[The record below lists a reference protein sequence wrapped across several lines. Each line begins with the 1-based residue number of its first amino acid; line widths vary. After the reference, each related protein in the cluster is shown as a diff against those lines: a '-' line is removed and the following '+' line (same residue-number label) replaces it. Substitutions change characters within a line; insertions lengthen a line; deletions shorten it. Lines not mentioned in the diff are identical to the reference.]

1 MRNWKLLILIIVGLF
16 IAGFAAAGTF
26 TKGTISKNDVNP
38 WDGATATF
46 TRSTST
52 GYSLTLNKFDW
63 IGVDVFEAY
72 GGGVNRNSTTIADAI
87 TGVGANNA
95 ELWFSPGTWSITQNH
110 TFAATSLVKM
120 PKGAVFDTDISIRS
134 ATYKWTA
141 SGGGVNEYYLELAG
155 GGNPGINQPSV
166 VAENDSAM
174 TAGVIG
180 ALAAGEW
187 NWGNND
193 ALGYNTIYVR
203 LSDGDDP
210 DNKAADYVEAGYTLT
225 INLFEAGIYQAFNGN
240 GTVSFGAG
248 AVEKVYPEW
257 FGVTADGTTD
267 DTAAFQRFIT
277 SIPTDGIARMPNG
290 TIILFNITGVSDMK
304 IIGNKESS
312 ILKHKAAATDH
323 MLECSGDVEFDG
335 VQIDGNKANQ
345 TGQYAAIF
353 FSGTRFTA
361 NNCIFTGTVGDSIYL
376 YACLKANITYNEF
389 LDLDEHSG
397 TAAHHAFGIYM
408 PAAASDVYL
417 NIHGN
422 KFINSAPV
430 DNTKAPCGIFLS
442 GSEGSGVIQATITDN
457 YFNHFGTDHATSARG
472 CIDIYRSAD
481 RCIIT
486 GNRFENFHYTPIKC
500 SDSNELVITS
510 NIIKTP
516 GHDFASAS
524 IVVQGKSQDA
534 AESHD
539 MIISNNIID
548 NKYGTAISV
557 TVAAGA
563 TTDRR
568 IIIGNDILACSR
580 GIYLY
585 RMAEGAI
592 VQGNMIDA
600 TYCATYTIEIT
611 TSSGE
616 FNISGN
622 VIRNLLA
629 GIGIWARTSVTTAN
643 FIINGNSIQSDG
655 TATYHLSI
663 QDAASCVCNGNR
675 MVGDDPPVDFA
686 NVTPLTLVGN
696 QSDNLSPSFGAG
708 LTTKINYGNSWD
720 FLQASDTWD
729 PGNIGVGAMEAKAV
743 TVTGAAL
750 GDYATASFS
759 LDLADLVLDAKVTA
773 ANTVTCV
780 LSNNTGGAV
789 DLASGTIY
797 VKVNRR

>member
-257 FGVTADGTTD
+257 RGGKGDKTTD
-267 DTAAFQRFIT
+267 DQAALALAVADTPVYGNLFLTGQYR
-277 SIPTDGIARMPNG
+277 IASQLA
-290 TIILFNITGVSDMK
+290 IDKAINITGPG
-304 IIGNKESS
+304 IIWLDVGTAIDGIVVGNDAAFTAGIKWNFGGIFGAANSCRNALVLRKVNHS
-312 ILKHKAAATDH
+312 KFDFPVKAGTVAAT
-323 MLECSGDVEFDG
+323 GRG
-335 VQIDGNKANQ
+335 VWIQW
-345 TGQYAAIF
+345 AIINEYK
-353 FSGTRFTA
+353 FT
-361 NNCIFTGTVGDSIYL
+361 
-376 YACLKANITYNEF
+376 
-389 LDLDEHSG
+389 
-397 TAAHHAFGIYM
+397 
-408 PAAASDVYL
+408 
-417 NIHGN
+417 
-422 KFINSAPV
+422 
-430 DNTKAPCGIFLS
+430 
-442 GSEGSGVIQATITDN
+442 
-457 YFNHFGTDHATSARG
+457 
-472 CIDIYRSAD
+472 
-481 RCIIT
+481 
-486 GNRFENFHYTPIKC
+486 
-500 SDSNELVITS
+500 ITS
-510 NIIKTP
+510 NIDYGYGESMPVNGVELSDSTGAATVGNGNTFDCIIEGTTGKGLYLLYSDANGIDRIKGMYEGIV
-516 GHDFASAS
+516 GHA
-524 IVVQGKSQDA
+524 IHVKGGTGIIIKDA
-534 AESHD
+534 YLE
-539 MIISNNIID
+539 
-548 NKYGTAISV
+548 GTAINRNCLVLENHFYGCIGSG
-557 TVAAGA
+557 TVSIPAVAGF
-563 TTDRR
+563 
-568 IIIGNDILACSR
+568 ND
-580 GIYLY
+580 
-585 RMAEGAI
+585 
-592 VQGNMIDA
+592 VQLINAD
-600 TYCATYTIEIT
+600 YTII
-611 TSSGE
+611 
-616 FNISGN
+616 
-622 VIRNLLA
+622 
-629 GIGIWARTSVTTAN
+629 
-643 FIINGNSIQSDG
+643 DG
-655 TATYHLSI
+655 LRCNRLSI
-663 QDAASCVCNGNR
+663 DAASTYVRIEEMILVGQADTGLYDSSATTRFYRKSDNTGLIANGVATTIFTPSG
-675 MVGDDPPVDFA
+675 VGSLWLIMAYLPDGGEDYLA
-686 NVTPLTLVGN
+686 NARLMWDGTNARIVSEDGALLTLTLAGN
-696 QSDNLSPSFGAG
+696 NVQ
-708 LTTKINYGNSWD
+708 
-720 FLQASDTWD
+720 
-729 PGNIGVGAMEAKAV
+729 V
-743 TVTGAAL
+743 TQ
-750 GDYATASFS
+750 
-759 LDLADLVLDAKVTA
+759 
-773 ANTVTCV
+773 N
-780 LSNNTGGAV
+780 
-789 DLASGTIY
+789 SGTDLIIHY
-797 VKVNRR
+797 SIFKALEK